1 VDHSRIKSLS
11 DKELV
16 SEYRKTG
23 EQSLAG
29 ELYLRYSYLVFGVC
43 MKYLGNKDD
52 SKDATIE
59 IFEKLLHDLRIH
71 EVENV
76 KGWLYAVAKNHC
88 LMKFRK
94 EKQRIEN
101 HPELYEELSAVM
113 EWEGSVHLDNGVSGQ
128 DDLQSLTEAITRLD
142 KPQQLCIDLFYL
154 QEKSYQEIM
163 KLTGFEFGQVKS
175 YIQNGKRNLKTI
187 LTTAYEKRSG

>member
-16 SEYRKTG
+16 SKYRKTG

-29 ELYLRYSYLVFGVC
+29 ELYLRYSYLVYGVC

-59 IFEKLLHDLRIH
+59 IFEKLLHDLRVH
-71 EVENV
+71 EVDNV
-76 KGWLYAVAKNHC
+76 KGWLYTVAKNHC

-113 EWEGSVHLDNGVSGQ
+113 EWEGSVHLDSGIGEQ
-128 DDLQSLTEAITRLD
+128 EDLQSLAEAITKLN

-187 LTTAYEKRSG
+187 LTSAYEKRSG

>member
-1 VDHSRIKSLS
+1 VDHSLIKSLT
-11 DKELV
+11 DKQLV

-52 SKDATIE
+52 SNDATIE

-76 KGWLYAVAKNHC
+76 KGWLYTVAKNHC

-113 EWEGSVHLDNGVSGQ
+113 EWEGSVHLDNGVSIH
-128 DDLQSLTEAITRLD
+128 DDLQSLAEAITKLN

-163 KLTGFEFGQVKS
+163 KLTGFEFGQVKT

-187 LTTAYEKRSG
+187 LMSAYEKRSG